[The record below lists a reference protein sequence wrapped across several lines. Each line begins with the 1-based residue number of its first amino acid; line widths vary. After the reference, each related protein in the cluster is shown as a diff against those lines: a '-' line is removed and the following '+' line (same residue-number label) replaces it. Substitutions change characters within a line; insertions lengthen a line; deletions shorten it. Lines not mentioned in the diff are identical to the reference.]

1 MPKRFLQSFVGLL
14 CIALAPL
21 AAGAP
26 ANGHDA
32 TAHVTKDGA
41 TFTVEAEFS
50 VAATPEE
57 VWDVI
62 TDFDRMSQIV
72 TAVDSSKVVSRDGNL
87 IQVSQKSHASAGLVK
102 LSTESLREVQ
112 LTPPKEMR
120 SHLLKGDL
128 KSSDF
133 TTRVIDEGGGITKV
147 SVSGKFVA
155 GALTAGV
162 ITPDTVEAQ
171 TRRQYQ
177 ELREEILRRKAKEP
191 PPPCLLAKNCTQP
204 TG

>member
-1 MPKRFLQSFVGLL
+1 MAKRFLPSLVTLL

-21 AAGAP
+21 AAGA
-26 ANGHDA
+26 AGNGREA

-57 VWDVI
+57 VWEVI

-72 TAVDSSKVVSRDGNL
+72 TAVDSSKIVNRDGNL
-87 IQVSQKSHASAGLVK
+87 VQVAQKSHASAGLVK

-133 TTRVIDEGGGITKV
+133 TTRVSDEGGGLTKV

-162 ITPDTVEAQ
+162 ITPETVEAQ